1 MAGPD
6 QKRNEELRKDVEKGL
21 SITELA
27 QKYRISKRQVSRLKK
42 KLREKEAVSKP
53 AIQQPTKPTKQQY
66 EKATF
71 YLYPGQLKEIK
82 RLALEKDKNI
92 SSLIREIL
100 REFFKKQMKFR

>member
-1 MAGPD
+1 MPISD
-6 QKRNEELRKDVEKGL
+6 EERDKQFKRDVEAGL
-21 SITELA
+21 SIRQLSE
-27 QKYRISKRQVSRLKK
+27 KYGIGLRQISRLKK
-42 KLREKEAVSKP
+42 KLTPTSKP

-92 SSLIREIL
+92 SGLIREML
-100 REFFKKQMKFR
+100 GRYLKNK